1 MKDAKRA
8 DGFDIS
14 LLGFLMRRDLFFS
27 CHFANNSSTTEH
39 RALESASL
47 TCLPKTC

>member
-14 LLGFLMRRDLFFS
+14 LLRFLMRRDLFFS
-27 CHFANNSSTTEH
+27 CHFANNSSTA
-39 RALESASL
+39 RSATIEGAIL